1 VELVRV
7 AWMNSNEVRLKEH
20 VGIVTSD
27 TSTVQFSFFVT
38 PLKNKTWLGKED
50 YVMVDHPVFGEL
62 CPLLAVVK
70 EIRNYEEVVGT
81 TVNEKTV
88 ETVAAAEILGYV
100 DLRNPETRPL
110 RKSFVP
116 PSPGSKVYLP
126 YLEFLEDVFL
136 RDFDGRRVVHAL
148 HVGTLESRATY
159 RNGDAGSL
167 SFCLNAEDFMRQHF
181 LVAGM
186 TGTGK
191 THAAAVVVE
200 ELANKTDLPVV
211 VLDSFGEYVTVGF
224 AGKNFEQFVKAGRVS
239 AKDYVFEFG
248 VSVFAFD
255 PETVKRRLDRFGV
268 SVGKSGR
275 FVAKSFSGKWREFP
289 DEKAVRAVG
298 EELGDVVKRGQVLVV
313 DGAGLGLEERRRLFS
328 CCLSALWGC
337 RVEGSVVPFVLVVD
351 EAESVETALLERVA
365 SEGKKLGI
373 MMCLLSQHPAGI
385 GGRVFSQMGA
395 QVMGRMM
402 DAEDLELLKGVAGD
416 DSAVLSKLR
425 TGEWIVNGVGLMRP
439 QKVLVRERYSV

>member
-1 VELVRV
+1 
-7 AWMNSNEVRLKEH
+7 LKEH

-81 TVNEKTV
+81 TVNEKRV
-88 ETVAAAEILGYV
+88 ETLAAAEILGYV

-136 RDFDGRRVVHAL
+136 RDFDGRSFVHAL

-224 AGKNFEQFVKAGRVS
+224 AGKNCEEFAKAGHAS
-239 AKDYVFEFG
+239 AKDYRFEFG
-248 VSVFAFD
+248 SIDDF
-255 PETVKRRLDRFGV
+255 ECC
-268 SVGKSGR
+268 
-275 FVAKSFSGKWREFP
+275 EF
-289 DEKAVRAVG
+289 KVC
-298 EELGDVVKRGQVLVV
+298 
-313 DGAGLGLEERRRLFS
+313 S
-328 CCLSALWGC
+328 CG
-337 RVEGSVVPFVLVVD
+337 
-351 EAESVETALLERVA
+351 
-365 SEGKKLGI
+365 
-373 MMCLLSQHPAGI
+373 
-385 GGRVFSQMGA
+385 
-395 QVMGRMM
+395 
-402 DAEDLELLKGVAGD
+402 
-416 DSAVLSKLR
+416 
-425 TGEWIVNGVGLMRP
+425 
-439 QKVLVRERYSV
+439 